1 MNQITKKVD
10 LANLKS
16 NADKLDIDKLKNVPT
31 YLSTLKSKVDQL
43 GIGKLETT
51 LVDLKLSDAVKNDVK
66 KDVYNGKMKKY
77 WK

>member
-51 LVDLKLSDAVKNDVK
+51 LVDLKLSDAVKNDV
-66 KDVYNGKMKKY
+66 
-77 WK
+77 